1 MKSIKANSG
10 VVYEKGYVMIFI
22 YFFYFLSELCGI
34 GNIAYYMLYPGSIIA
49 FLKAPSYS
57 VNHPAL
63 CCKLLTYSFSD
74 PRRRPGYNCFFHLI
88 TPL

>member
-34 GNIAYYMLYPGSIIA
+34 GNIAYYMLYPGGIIA
-49 FLKAPSYS
+49 FESSFLFRKPPS
-57 VNHPAL
+57 P
-63 CCKLLTYSFSD
+63 LLQAAY
-74 PRRRPGYNCFFHLI
+74 I
-88 TPL
+88 